1 VELWEL
7 VRLCFAAR
15 GGLVGWPAW
24 SRGVVF
30 FTSSRSSSAKEE
42 ALDSAVRGGGP
53 PCSAAALFFASGFS
67 KRLSRWRSIDR
78 SVRVSGREFSAGGGQ
93 QRRERAVTAAVSGAS
108 QGSGY
113 AYTPSAS
120 CEMGSVFFSISSQV
134 FHMHAAPHSH
144 AFGKRGM
151 TCVFFCLVLDK

>member
-1 VELWEL
+1 MELGSCGSSCACAL
-7 VRLCFAAR
+7 LPGA
-15 GGLVGWPAW
+15 GWLAGWLGAEAW
-24 SRGVVF
+24 VF

-42 ALDSAVRGGGP
+42 AWGSAVRGGGP
-53 PCSAAALFFASGFS
+53 PCSAAALFFASVFS
-67 KRLSRWRSIDR
+67 KRLPRWRSIDR
-78 SVRVSGREFSAGGGQ
+78 SVRVSEREFSAGGGQ

-120 CEMGSVFFSISSQV
+120 CEMGSVFFLSISSQV
-134 FHMHAAPHSH
+134 FHIHMH

-151 TCVFFCLVLDK
+151 TCVFFCIVLDK